1 MAMSDL
7 NAMLV
12 FAQVV
17 EQGSFVGAARRLDL
31 PKTTV
36 TRRIQQL
43 EAALQVQLLNRSTRV
58 VQPTEAGQL
67 YYEYCQRIAAEVE
80 EAEAAVQ
87 MQKDEP
93 TGLLK
98 LCAPSAFTH
107 FFLKSL
113 FPAFLTRYPKIRLV
127 HESQNRAVN
136 PLREG
141 FDVAIRIGAVEDST
155 LKIQAFGEVSVR
167 LFASPIY
174 LEKAGNPEQVQDLA
188 HHDTVATGKAQS
200 PPYSWKLFGPTGERE
215 IVHTPRCVVNDP
227 TVCYELVMAGVGI
240 GLLPSFYGDEAV
252 RDGKLRPVLTQWR
265 ASSVSL
271 SAIYPATKA
280 RSPKV
285 KVFLQFLDEA
295 LKSYRL

>member
-1 MAMSDL
+1 MNDL

-17 EQGSFVGAARRLDL
+17 EQGSFVGAARRLAL

-43 EAALQVQLLNRSTRV
+43 EAALQVQLLQRSTRV
-58 VQPTEAGQL
+58 VKPTEAGQL
-67 YYEYCQRIAAEVE
+67 YYEYCHRIAAEVE

-87 MQKDEP
+87 SQKSEP
-93 TGLLK
+93 TGTLK

-113 FPAFLTRYPKIRLV
+113 FPKFLTRYPKIRLV

-141 FDVAIRIGAVEDST
+141 FDLVIRIGPVEDSA
-155 LKIQAFGEVSVR
+155 LKIQLFGEATVQ
-167 LFASPIY
+167 LFASPLY
-174 LEKAGNPEQVQDLA
+174 LEKAGIPLHVHDLA
-188 HHDTVATGKAQS
+188 RHDTVATGKAQS
-200 PPYSWKLFGPTGERE
+200 HQYSWKLVGPTGEQE
-215 IVHTPRCVVNDP
+215 IVHTPRCIVNDP
-227 TVCYELVMAGVGI
+227 TVCYDLVMAGMGI
-240 GLLPSFYGDEAV
+240 GLLPSFYGDEGV
-252 RDGKLRPVLTQWR
+252 RDGKLVPVLTQWC
-265 ASSVSL
+265 SNPVML
-271 SAIYPATKA
+271 SAIYPVTKA

-295 LKSYRL
+295 LKLYGF

>member
-1 MAMSDL
+1 MSDL

-17 EQGSFVGAARRLDL
+17 EQGSFVGAARYLSL

-43 EAALQVQLLNRSTRV
+43 EAALQVPLLTRSTRV
-58 VQPTEAGQL
+58 VRPTEAGQL
-67 YYEYCQRIAAEVE
+67 YYEYCHRIAAEVE

-87 MQKDEP
+87 SQKLDP
-93 TGLLK
+93 MGTLK

-113 FPAFLTRYPKIRLV
+113 FPEFLTRYPKIRLV

-155 LKIQAFGEVSVR
+155 LKIQSFGAVAMQ
-167 LFASPIY
+167 LFASPLY
-174 LEKAGNPEQVQDLA
+174 LEKAGTPVSVHDLA
-188 HHDTVATGKAQS
+188 HCDTVATGQAQS
-200 PPYSWKLFGPTGERE
+200 AQYRWKLFGPTGEQE
-215 IVHTPRCVVNDP
+215 IVHTPRCIVNEP
-227 TVCYELVMAGVGI
+227 TVCYELVRAGMGI
-240 GLLPSFYGDEAV
+240 GLLPSFYGDEGV
-252 RDGKLRPVLTQWR
+252 REGKLLPVLTDWC
-265 ASSVSL
+265 SHSVML
-271 SAIYPATKA
+271 SAIYPVTKA

-295 LKSYRL
+295 LKIYGF